1 MKSRRFSSFEEID
14 TELEILSI
22 SRRLNVYR
30 IKNLTHE
37 AGGESL
43 RTGILRAVTPLLRT
57 WAISLAVKALK
68 KRFS

>member
-1 MKSRRFSSFEEID
+1 MKPRRFSSFEEID

-30 IKNLTHE
+30 IKNLAHE
-37 AGGESL
+37 AGGEGL
-43 RTGILRAVTPLLRT
+43 RTGILRAVKPMLRT
-57 WAISLAVKALK
+57 WIISLAVKALK